1 MNINESIVFD
11 LNFSINTKTAFE
23 FVTVDPKKLNITQ
36 QIIGSPHNVI
46 TVYIE
51 KYVIPIICLL
61 GLIGNTLS
69 SIVFLRKP
77 IRNSSCSIF
86 LCARGFS
93 DNGFLSTLLI
103 IWISRTFQLRLGEV
117 QNSCQIIIFLTYV
130 CGCTSVWLVVFVT
143 VENYIRICR
152 PFIVNR
158 VCTTKIA
165 KVVVGILWFVTLCIY
180 NFPFWTMSPDT
191 CVLYGR
197 FHNTVQVFV
206 YADTFLT
213 LVVPIICI
221 TLVMIA
227 IVCSLLKSYNRR
239 SRLRAPTAK
248 RIKNP
253 MAKVTKMLFAVTVTF
268 ICLNLPSHINR
279 LRIMISSILEAERQ
293 QGQYSSR
300 EEMIQQ
306 ITLLVSYL
314 SLTINLL
321 VYVTFG
327 SRFRK
332 VLKDMFHIPE
342 FCLKSANESNG
353 GYSQELIPIINNL
366 RKSENQSQ
374 SVDMTSFE

>member
-1 MNINESIVFD
+1 MNINESTVLID
-11 LNFSINTKTAFE
+11 LNLDINSDKKNGFE
-23 FVTVDPKKLNITQ
+23 IVTVDPDTFNVTQ
-36 QIIGSPHNVI
+36 HDNIGSSYGLI
-46 TVYIE
+46 SGYIE
-51 KYVIPIICLL
+51 KYVIPVICLL

-103 IWISRTFQLRLGEV
+103 IWISRTFQLRLGEI
-117 QNSCQIIIFLTYV
+117 QSSCQIIIFLTYV
-130 CGCTSVWLVVFVT
+130 FGCTSVWLVVFVT
-143 VENYIRICR
+143 AENYIRICR

-158 VCTTKIA
+158 ICTTNVA
-165 KVVVGILWFVTLCIY
+165 KCVVGILLFVTLCIY

-197 FHNTVQVFV
+197 YHKTVQVFV

-213 LVVPIICI
+213 LIVPLICI
-221 TLVMIA
+221 TLVMTA

-279 LRIMISSILEAERQ
+279 LRIMISSIFETTE
-293 QGQYSSR
+293 QGQYTSR
-300 EEMIQQ
+300 EGMIQH

-314 SLTINLL
+314 SLTTNLV

-327 SRFRK
+327 SKFRK
-332 VLKDMFHIPE
+332 VLKDMFHIPDL
-342 FCLKSANESNG
+342 CLKSTNLRNVEN
-353 GYSQELIPIINNL
+353 SQELIPMI
-366 RKSENQSQ
+366 S
-374 SVDMTSFE
+374 

>member
-1 MNINESIVFD
+1 
-11 LNFSINTKTAFE
+11 
-23 FVTVDPKKLNITQ
+23 
-36 QIIGSPHNVI
+36 
-46 TVYIE
+46 
-51 KYVIPIICLL
+51 
-61 GLIGNTLS
+61 
-69 SIVFLRKP
+69 
-77 IRNSSCSIF
+77 
-86 LCARGFS
+86 
-93 DNGFLSTLLI
+93 
-103 IWISRTFQLRLGEV
+103 
-117 QNSCQIIIFLTYV
+117 
-130 CGCTSVWLVVFVT
+130 
-143 VENYIRICR
+143 
-152 PFIVNR
+152 
-158 VCTTKIA
+158 
-165 KVVVGILWFVTLCIY
+165 
-180 NFPFWTMSPDT
+180 
-191 CVLYGR
+191 
-197 FHNTVQVFV
+197 
-206 YADTFLT
+206 
-213 LVVPIICI
+213 
-221 TLVMIA
+221 
-227 IVCSLLKSYNRR
+227 
-239 SRLRAPTAK
+239 
-248 RIKNP
+248 

-279 LRIMISSILEAERQ
+279 LRIMISSILEAEGQ